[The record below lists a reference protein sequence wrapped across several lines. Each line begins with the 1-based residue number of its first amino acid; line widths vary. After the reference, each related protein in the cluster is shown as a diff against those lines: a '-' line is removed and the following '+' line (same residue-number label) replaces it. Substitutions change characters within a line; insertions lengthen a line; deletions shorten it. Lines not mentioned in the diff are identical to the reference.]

1 MADPDRL
8 LLMGRVTKPHGVRGE
23 MKVAPDTDD
32 PQRFDGL
39 ERVFVGRDAASAR
52 EVAVEDVRFQYP
64 KGRTVVLLSLGGVD
78 TMEAAEDLRGL
89 QLFADP
95 DDLPA
100 LADGEVFLHDL
111 IGLTV
116 IELGEGDEEAGE
128 LGAVRDLYDGSQLLF
143 AIDRPGKPELLL
155 PDVDEFVIRLD
166 MDARRMYVRLPDG
179 LVDDGD
185 DGDGPEA

>member
-8 LLMGRVTKPHGVRGE
+8 LLMGRVTRPHGVRGE

-39 ERVFVGRDAASAR
+39 ERLFLGRDQASAR
-52 EVAVEDVRFQYP
+52 EVAVEGVRFQYP
-64 KGRTVVLLSLGGVD
+64 KGKTVVLLSLDGVD
-78 TMEAAEDLRGL
+78 SVEAVEDLRGV
-89 QLFADP
+89 QLYADP

-100 LADGEVFLHDL
+100 LDEGEVYLHDM

-116 IELGEGDEEAGE
+116 VEVDDDGAEVGE
-128 LGAVRDLYDGSQLLF
+128 LGTVRDLYDGSQLLI
-143 AIDRPGKPELLL
+143 AIARPDGSQVLL

-166 MDARRMYVRLPDG
+166 LDARRLYVRPPEG
-179 LVDDGD
+179 LV
-185 DGDGPEA
+185 E